1 MASWYDKLQKGEQRV
16 TADIA
21 YMLVILAITILLFVT
36 EWLRV
41 DVVALLV
48 LLALLITGLI
58 TPEEAFSG
66 FSSPAVLT
74 VWAVFIVSGGLFHTG
89 VASLLGDR
97 LLQIAG
103 TKPRRL
109 VGLLM
114 ATVGIMSG
122 VMNNVGATAV
132 LMPAAVSISR
142 KARVSASKLLMPLAF
157 GSLLGGMLTLI
168 GTPPNILV
176 SDVLYQAG
184 YEPFSLLDFAPV
196 GLVALTLGVIY
207 MAFVGLRSLPEQ
219 TAVEAMA
226 SAGTDIDL
234 VDSYRL
240 GERLFRARIPAGSR
254 LVGQKLADSS
264 LREEFELTVIGLDR
278 QGKLSLAL
286 EKDMVL
292 QRGDVLLIE
301 GMVDNLVW
309 AEATGWL
316 DVQPEVGVEDR
327 DLQSEVVGIA
337 EVLLAP
343 RSALV
348 GKTLAE
354 TLFREKYGL
363 TVLAILRDGR
373 PRRTGLVDLP
383 LRFGDTLLV
392 QGPRQKI
399 RILQREPDF
408 VVMGDIEV
416 APVVRAKKAPVAIGL
431 VVLMLVP
438 VVAGWLPIAASA
450 LLAGILMVLTG
461 CLTMDEAYQSI
472 EWKAVFLVAGT
483 LPLGIAMQ
491 ETGTAEY
498 LAGFLV
504 GTLGGL
510 HPLALLAGFYILTNL
525 LTQFMS
531 NAASTMLIAPI
542 AIGAAQQ
549 LGSEPYALL
558 MTVAVAASAGF
569 LTPVAHQS
577 NVLVMGPGG
586 YRFGDYFKS
595 GLPLDLLTF
604 VVTLAIVPL
613 IWPWP

>member
-1 MASWYDKLQKGEQRV
+1 M
-16 TADIA
+16 TAEIA

-41 DVVALLV
+41 DVVSLLV

-58 TPEEAFSG
+58 TPEAAFSG

-89 VASLLGDR
+89 VANLLGDR
-97 LLQIAG
+97 LLKIAG
-103 TKPRRL
+103 SSPRRL
-109 VGLLM
+109 VGLIM
-114 ATVGIMSG
+114 ATVGVMSG

-132 LMPAAVSISR
+132 LMPAVVSISR

-157 GSLLGGMLTLI
+157 GSLLGGMTTLI

-176 SDVLYQAG
+176 SDVLSQAG
-184 YEPFSLLDFAPV
+184 YEPFSLLDFAPI
-196 GLVALTLGVIY
+196 GLVALVLGVIY
-207 MAFVGLRSLPEQ
+207 MALIGLRRLPEQ
-219 TAVEAMA
+219 TAVEMMA
-226 SAGTDIDL
+226 STGEHVDL

-254 LVGQKLADSS
+254 LVGQRLAESG
-264 LREEFELTVIGLDR
+264 LREEFELTVIGLER
-278 QGKLSLAL
+278 RGKLSLGL
-286 EKDMVL
+286 DKDTIL

-309 AEATGWL
+309 AEATGWV
-316 DVQPEVGVEDR
+316 DVQPEVGVEDH

-337 EVLLAP
+337 EVLLSP
-343 RSALV
+343 RSGLV

-354 TLFREKYGL
+354 ILFREKYSL

-408 VVMGDIEV
+408 VVMGDVEV
-416 APVVRAKKAPVAIGL
+416 APMVRARRAPVAIGL
-431 VVLMLVP
+431 LVLMLVP
-438 VVAGWLPIAASA
+438 VIAGWLPIAASA
-450 LLAGILMVLTG
+450 LLAGILMVITG

-504 GTLGGL
+504 DTLGGL
-510 HPLALLAGFYILTNL
+510 HPLALLAGFFILTNL

-549 LGSEPYALL
+549 IGSEPYALL

-604 VVTLAIVPL
+604 VVTVLIVPL

>member
-1 MASWYDKLQKGEQRV
+1 M
-16 TADIA
+16 TAEIA

-58 TPEEAFSG
+58 TPEAAFSG

-89 VASLLGDR
+89 VANLLGDR
-97 LLQIAG
+97 LLKIAG
-103 TKPRRL
+103 SSPRRL
-109 VGLLM
+109 VGLIM
-114 ATVGIMSG
+114 ATVGVMSG

-132 LMPAAVSISR
+132 LMPAVVSISR

-157 GSLLGGMLTLI
+157 GSLLGGMTTLI

-176 SDVLYQAG
+176 SDVLSQAG
-184 YEPFSLLDFAPV
+184 YEPFSLLDFAPI
-196 GLVALTLGVIY
+196 GLVALVLGVIY
-207 MAFVGLRSLPEQ
+207 MAFIGLRRLPEQ
-219 TAVEAMA
+219 TAVEIMA
-226 SAGTDIDL
+226 STGEHVDL

-254 LVGQKLADSS
+254 LVGQRLAESG
-264 LREEFELTVIGLDR
+264 LREEFELTVIGLER
-278 QGKLSLAL
+278 RGKLAL
-286 EKDMVL
+286 GLDKDTVL

-301 GMVDNLVW
+301 GMVDNLAW
-309 AEATGWL
+309 AEATGWV
-316 DVQPEVGVEDR
+316 DVQPEVGVEDH

-337 EVLLAP
+337 EVLLSP
-343 RSALV
+343 RSGLV

-354 TLFREKYGL
+354 ILFREKYSL

-408 VVMGDIEV
+408 VVMGDVEV
-416 APVVRAKKAPVAIGL
+416 APMVRARKAPVAIGL
-431 VVLMLVP
+431 LVLMLVP
-438 VVAGWLPIAASA
+438 VIAGWLPIAASA
-450 LLAGILMVLTG
+450 LLAGILMVITG

-504 GTLGGL
+504 DTLGGL
-510 HPLALLAGFYILTNL
+510 HPLALLAGFFILTNV

-549 LGSEPYALL
+549 IGSEPYALL
-558 MTVAVAASAGF
+558 MTIAVAASAGF

-595 GLPLDLLTF
+595 GLPLDFIAF
-604 VVTLAIVPL
+604 VVTVLIVPL

>member
-1 MASWYDKLQKGEQRV
+1 M

-89 VASLLGDR
+89 VANLLGDR

-103 TKPRRL
+103 TNPRRL

-114 ATVGIMSG
+114 TTVGLMSG
-122 VMNNVGATAV
+122 VMNNVGGTAV

-157 GSLLGGMLTLI
+157 GSLLGGMTTLI
-168 GTPPNILV
+168 GTPVNILI
-176 SDVLYQAG
+176 SDILNQAG

-196 GLVALTLGVIY
+196 GLAALILGVIY
-207 MAFVGLRSLPEQ
+207 MAFVGQRSLPQQ

-226 SAGTDIDL
+226 SSGADIDL

-264 LREEFELTVIGLDR
+264 LREEFELTVIGLER

-286 EKDMVL
+286 EKDTIL

-343 RSALV
+343 RSGLV

-354 TLFREKYGL
+354 ILFREKYGL
-363 TVLAILRDGR
+363 TVLAVLRDGR

-383 LRFGDTLLV
+383 LRFGDVLLV

-416 APVVRAKKAPVAIGL
+416 APAVRANKALLAIGFL
-431 VVLMLVP
+431 VLMLVP

-504 GTLGGL
+504 DILGGL
-510 HPLALLAGFYILTNL
+510 HPLALLAGFYIMTNL

-531 NAASTMLIAPI
+531 NAACAMLVAPI
-542 AIGAAQQ
+542 AIVAAQRV
-549 LGSEPYALL
+549 GSEPYALL
-558 MTVAVAASAGF
+558 MTIAVAASAGF

-577 NVLVMGPGG
+577 NVLVMSPGG

-604 VVTLAIVPL
+604 GVTMVIVPL
-613 IWPWP
+613 LWPWP

>member
-1 MASWYDKLQKGEQRV
+1 
-16 TADIA
+16 
-21 YMLVILAITILLFVT
+21 MLVILAITILLFIT

-58 TPEEAFSG
+58 SPEEAFSG

-89 VASLLGDR
+89 VANLIGDR
-97 LLQIAG
+97 LLKIAG
-103 TKPRRL
+103 SSPRRL
-109 VGLLM
+109 VGLIM
-114 ATVGIMSG
+114 ATVGVMSG

-157 GSLLGGMLTLI
+157 GSLLGGMTTLI

-176 SDVLYQAG
+176 SDVLSQEG
-184 YEPFSLLDFAPV
+184 YEPFSLLDFAPI
-196 GLVALTLGVIY
+196 GLVALVLGVIY
-207 MAFVGLRSLPEQ
+207 MAFIGLRRLPEQ
-219 TAVEAMA
+219 TAVEVMA
-226 SAGTDIDL
+226 STGEHVDL

-240 GERLFRARIPAGSR
+240 GERLFRARIPAGSH
-254 LVGQKLADSS
+254 LVGQRLAESG
-264 LREEFELTVIGLDR
+264 LREEFELTVIGLER
-278 QGKLSLAL
+278 QGKVSLGLDKDTVL
-286 EKDMVL
+286 E
-292 QRGDVLLIE
+292 RGDVLLIE

-309 AEATGWL
+309 AEATGWV
-316 DVQPEVGVEDR
+316 DVQPEVGVEDH

-343 RSALV
+343 RSGLV
-348 GKTLAE
+348 GKTLADI
-354 TLFREKYGL
+354 LFREKFSL

-408 VVMGDIEV
+408 VVMGDVEV
-416 APVVRAKKAPVAIGL
+416 APVVRASKAPLAIGL
-431 VVLMLVP
+431 LVLMLVP

-450 LLAGILMVLTG
+450 LLAGILMVITG

-483 LPLGIAMQ
+483 LPLGIAMR

-504 GTLGGL
+504 DTLGGL

-549 LGSEPYALL
+549 IGSEPYVLL
-558 MTVAVAASAGF
+558 MTIAVAASAGF

-595 GLPLDLLTF
+595 GLPLDLIVF
-604 VVTLAIVPL
+604 IVTVLIVPL

>member
-1 MASWYDKLQKGEQRV
+1 V

-89 VASLLGDR
+89 VANLLGDR

-103 TKPRRL
+103 TNPRRL

-114 ATVGIMSG
+114 TTVGLMSG
-122 VMNNVGATAV
+122 VMNNVGGTAV

-157 GSLLGGMLTLI
+157 GSLLGGMTTLI
-168 GTPPNILV
+168 GTPVNILI
-176 SDVLYQAG
+176 SDILNQAG

-196 GLVALTLGVIY
+196 GLAALILGVIY
-207 MAFVGLRSLPEQ
+207 MAFVGQRSLPQQ

-226 SAGTDIDL
+226 SSGADIDL

-264 LREEFELTVIGLDR
+264 LREEFELTVIGLER

-286 EKDMVL
+286 EKDTIL

-343 RSALV
+343 RSGLV

-354 TLFREKYGL
+354 ILFREKYGL
-363 TVLAILRDGR
+363 TVLAVLRDGR

-383 LRFGDTLLV
+383 LRFGDVLLV

-416 APVVRAKKAPVAIGL
+416 APAVRANKALLAIGFL
-431 VVLMLVP
+431 VLMLVP

-504 GTLGGL
+504 DILGGL
-510 HPLALLAGFYILTNL
+510 HPLALLAGFYIMTNL

-531 NAASTMLIAPI
+531 NAACAMLVAPI
-542 AIGAAQQ
+542 AIVAAQRV
-549 LGSEPYALL
+549 GSEPYALL
-558 MTVAVAASAGF
+558 MTIAVAASAGF

-577 NVLVMGPGG
+577 NVLVMSPGG

-604 VVTLAIVPL
+604 GVTMVIVPL
-613 IWPWP
+613 LWPWP

>member
-1 MASWYDKLQKGEQRV
+1 MLL
-16 TADIA
+16 TLMIA
-21 YMLVILAITILLFVT
+21 N
-36 EWLRV
+36 
-41 DVVALLV
+41 
-48 LLALLITGLI
+48 LI

-74 VWAVFIVSGGLFHTG
+74 VWAIFIVSGGLFHTG
-89 VASLLGDR
+89 VANLLGDR
-97 LLQIAG
+97 LLKIAG
-103 TKPRRL
+103 SRPRRL

-114 ATVGIMSG
+114 ATVGAMSG

-132 LMPAAVSISR
+132 LMPAVVSISR

-157 GSLLGGMLTLI
+157 GSLLGGMTTLI

-176 SDVLYQAG
+176 SDVLHQMG
-184 YEPFSLLDFAPV
+184 YESFSLLSFAPV
-196 GLVALTLGVIY
+196 GLVALVLGVIY
-207 MAFVGLRSLPEQ
+207 MAIDGLRSLPEQ
-219 TAVEAMA
+219 TATERMA
-226 SAGTDIDL
+226 AAAGPQVDL

-240 GERLFRARIPAGSR
+240 DERLFRARIPAGSE
-254 LVGQKLADSS
+254 LVGKRLAESS
-264 LREEFELTVIGLDR
+264 LREEYELSVIGLER
-278 QGKLSLAL
+278 QGKVSLAL
-286 EKDMVL
+286 EKDTAL

-309 AEATGWL
+309 AESAGL
-316 DVQPEVGVEDR
+316 FDLQPEVGVEYR

-337 EVLLAP
+337 EALLAP
-343 RSALV
+343 RSSLV

-354 TLFREKYGL
+354 ILFREKFSL

-399 RILQREPDF
+399 RMLQREPDF
-408 VVMGDIEV
+408 VVMGDIGV
-416 APVVRAKKAPVAIGL
+416 APVVRASKVPLALGL
-431 VVLMLVP
+431 LVLMLVP

-450 LLAGILMVLTG
+450 LLAGVLMVITG

-483 LPLGIAMQ
+483 LPLGIAMKN
-491 ETGTAEY
+491 TGTAEY

-504 GTLGGL
+504 DTLGDL
-510 HPLALLAGFYILTNL
+510 HPLALLAGFFILTNL

-549 LGSEPYALL
+549 IGAEPHALL

-569 LTPVAHQS
+569 LTPVAHQA

-586 YRFGDYFKS
+586 YRFGDYFKA

-604 VVTLAIVPL
+604 VVTLLIVPL
-613 IWPWP
+613 FWPLT